1 MSVQIAIVGIVV
13 VVGLFVLWRRIA
25 RLEERVEALSNMQRI
40 MGGAGFM
47 QADGMEGMEGMGGGG
62 GQHENGQHS
71 LMPDED
77 IMAAIFDLPLGRS
90 RAGIVELSEGN
101 GTGGGGTV
109 TVVEEEDGAVE
120 EADAA
125 EEAEEAEE
133 AIHDVAPSESEQAVS
148 KSKLRKLTVDELK
161 SMLEARGLSTD
172 GSKVVLVERLHGE

>member
-47 QADGMEGMEGMGGGG
+47 QADGMDGMEGMEGMGGGG

-120 EADAA
+120 DADA
-125 EEAEEAEE
+125 AEE

-172 GSKVVLVERLHGE
+172 GSKVMLVERLHGE